1 MDGST
6 RTRRDKTNPDDLLE
20 VESLHVLVV
29 DGRAGPF
36 LVDHGEADVGLMKVG
51 GVAMGWE

>member
-20 VESLHVLVV
+20 VESLHLLVV

-36 LVDHGEADVGLMKVG
+36 LVDHGEADAGLIKAG
-51 GVAMGWE
+51 GVAVGWE